1 VGEGNESVNNLKK
14 INVGGKWGM
23 NDTCTMEKF

>member
-1 VGEGNESVNNLKK
+1 VGEGNESFNKLKR
-14 INVGGKWGM
+14 INFGGKWGM